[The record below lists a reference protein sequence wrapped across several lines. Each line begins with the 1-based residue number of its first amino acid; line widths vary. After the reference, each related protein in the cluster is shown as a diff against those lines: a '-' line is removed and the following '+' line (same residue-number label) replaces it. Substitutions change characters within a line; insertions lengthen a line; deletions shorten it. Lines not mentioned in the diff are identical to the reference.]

1 MLRTS
6 FVLTMFLA
14 LNAWV
19 TVAAAD
25 VDAKAALAGAS
36 KALGADGLKSIEY
49 SGSGFDFVIGQN
61 FNASSPWPRFNNK
74 TYTRLVSFEPWATR
88 LQRIRTQAE
97 NPPRGGGQQPIVGDQ
112 NQVQVVAAGMPAAAT
127 IADELMMTV
136 PQAFV
141 RIASAARDVTAK
153 SESKAGKKYTV
164 VSFTAI
170 NKAKTSG
177 WINDQGLVERV
188 ETMID
193 NNVFGDMVYD
203 VTFADYKTLGGIQ
216 FPSHIIQ
223 KQGGHAVLDW
233 TVSEVKTN
241 VAVNIAAPAAAGP
254 GAPAPAAAASEKL
267 SEGVYLIT
275 GGYAA
280 LALDMKDHILIIEGG
295 QSDQRSQ
302 AVMAEAKRLIPGK
315 PITELVN
322 THAHVDHLGGVRTY
336 VAEGATIITHELNKP
351 YYQKLWKAPHTLAP
365 DALAQRPKKAAFK
378 TVKEKMVITDG
389 DHVVELHRMTDFGH
403 TDSMLL
409 VYLPKEKIL
418 VEADGF
424 NPPAREIT
432 QTPASLSPYNQS
444 LVANIER
451 LKLDVQRIIPIH
463 LPADGRKVGMPE
475 LMKVIGRN

>member
-1 MLRTS
+1 MLQRS
-6 FVLTMFLA
+6 FLLTAILA
-14 LNAWV
+14 LNA
-19 TVAAAD
+19 AAAD
-25 VDAKAALAGAS
+25 VDAKGALANAS

-49 SGSGFDFVIGQN
+49 SGSGFDFVLGQN
-61 FNASSPWPRFNNK
+61 FNANSPWPRFNNK

-97 NPPRGGGQQPIVGDQ
+97 NPPRGGGQQPIIGDQ
-112 NQVQVVAAGMPAAAT
+112 NQVQVVAPGTPAAAT
-127 IADELMMTV
+127 LADELMMTL

-141 RIASAARDVTAK
+141 RIAAAASDVTAK
-153 SESKAGKKYTV
+153 AESKAGKKYTV

-177 WINDQGLVERV
+177 WINDQNLVERV

-193 NNVFGDMVYD
+193 NNVYGDIAYE
-203 VTFADYKTLGGIQ
+203 VTFADYKALGGIQ
-216 FPSHIIQ
+216 FPTHIVQ
-223 KQGGHAVLDW
+223 KQGGYPVLDW

-241 VAVNIAAPAAAGP
+241 VPANISAPAAPAA
-254 GAPAPAAAASEKL
+254 GAPPAAAASEKL
-267 SEGVYLIT
+267 GDGVYLIT

-280 LALDMKDHILIIEGG
+280 LAVDMKDHILIIEGG

-315 PITELVN
+315 PITEMVN
-322 THAHVDHLGGVRTY
+322 THSHVDHAGGVRAY

-351 YYQKLWKAPHTLAP
+351 YFEKIWKTPHTLAP
-365 DALAQRPKKAAFK
+365 DALAKSPKKASFK
-378 TVKEKMVITDG
+378 TVKDKMVITDG

-403 TDSMLL
+403 HDAMLL
-409 VYLPKEKIL
+409 VYLPKEKVL

-424 NPPAREIT
+424 NPPAREVT
-432 QTPASLSPYNQS
+432 QTPATISPYNQS

-463 LPADGRKVGMPE
+463 LPADGRKVGMAE
-475 LMKVIGRN
+475 LFKVIGRT